1 MKGKKDIL
9 SIIRKILKNEY
20 LTYFVGFFT
29 ILFVMEILN
38 SPSNNLIRLLRYT
51 LNYRIVL
58 VLVVLGIVFIGYFNI
73 PLSLLLLTNL
83 LFLMNIKF
91 KVETF
96 ANRIPDLV
104 DKNTLISYQKNFAN
118 IKNLAKKDET
128 EKNIKD
134 KINTEKTKREKEI
147 EAKNKEEEKLAEINE
162 EKENKKVIGYYDK
175 ELNVKNTERLDLDS
189 EDKTDRSKK
198 NKHKS
203 NKYKSNK
210 YKSNKYKSNY
220 DIKRELKKAK
230 QEQEQEQESNDTLE
244 EELVK
249 KNYEIKKD
257 LEVLEEDEESSE
269 SSESSDSSDSSESSE
284 SSDSEGMDDV
294 SMDDAREHVMKK
306 IRNKIKKKY
315 VSKKI

>member
-38 SPSNNLIRLLRYT
+38 SPSNNLIKLLRYT
-51 LNYRIVL
+51 LNYKIVL
-58 VLVVLGIVFIGYFNI
+58 VLVVFCIVFIGYFNI

-104 DKNTLISYQKNFAN
+104 DKNTLISYQKNFGN
-118 IKNLAKKDET
+118 MKKYAKKEET
-128 EKNIKD
+128 EKNIKN
-134 KINTEKTKREKEI
+134 KINSEKNKREKEL
-147 EAKNKEEEKLAEINE
+147 EAKNKAEEIIENKKEEI
-162 EKENKKVIGYYDK
+162 ENKKVIGYYDK
-175 ELNVKNTERLDLDS
+175 ELNVKNTERLNLDS
-189 EDKTDRSKK
+189 EDKSDK
-198 NKHKS
+198 NNKNDKRHK
-203 NKYKSNK
+203 
-210 YKSNKYKSNY
+210 KSNKYKSNY
-220 DIKRELKKAK
+220 DIKNELKKVK
-230 QEQEQEQESNDTLE
+230 KEQDEEKNDNTLE

-249 KNYEIKKD
+249 KNYEIKRD
-257 LEVLEEDEESSE
+257 LEVLEEDESSE
-269 SSESSDSSDSSESSE
+269 SSESSDSSDSSESSD
-284 SSDSEGMDDV
+284 SSDSEGMNDV
-294 SMDDAREHVMKK
+294 SMDEAREHVMKK

-315 VSKKI
+315 VSKKKYD

>member
-38 SPSNNLIRLLRYT
+38 SPSNNLIKLLRYT
-51 LNYRIVL
+51 LNYKIVL
-58 VLVVLGIVFIGYFNI
+58 VLVVFCIVFIGYFNI

-104 DKNTLISYQKNFAN
+104 DKNTLISYQKNFGN
-118 IKNLAKKDET
+118 MKKYAKKEET
-128 EKNIKD
+128 EKNIKN
-134 KINTEKTKREKEI
+134 KINSEKNKREKEL
-147 EAKNKEEEKLAEINE
+147 EAKNKAEEIIENKKEEI
-162 EKENKKVIGYYDK
+162 ENKKVIGYYDE

-189 EDKTDRSKK
+189 EDKSDKSDKK
-198 NKHKS
+198 MKRHKKKS
-203 NKYKSNK
+203 NKN
-210 YKSNKYKSNY
+210 NY

-230 QEQEQEQESNDTLE
+230 QEQEEEKNDNTLE

-257 LEVLEEDEESSE
+257 LEVLEEDESSE
-269 SSESSDSSDSSESSE
+269 SSESSDSSDSSESSD

-294 SMDDAREHVMKK
+294 SMDEAREHVMKK

-315 VSKKI
+315 VSKKKYD

>member
-1 MKGKKDIL
+1 MKGKKNIL

-38 SPSNNLIRLLRYT
+38 SPSNNLIKLLRYT

-58 VLVVLGIVFIGYFNI
+58 ILVVLGIVFIGYFNI

-104 DKNTLISYQKNFAN
+104 DKNTLISYQKNFGD
-118 IKNLAKKDET
+118 IKKSAKKDET
-128 EKNIKD
+128 EKNIKN
-134 KINTEKTKREKEI
+134 KINFEKNKREKEL
-147 EAKNKEEEKLAEINE
+147 EAKNKAEEIIENKKEEI
-162 EKENKKVIGYYDK
+162 ENKKVIGYYEK
-175 ELNVKNTERLDLDS
+175 ELNVKNTERLNLDS
-189 EDKTDRSKK
+189 EDKSDKS
-198 NKHKS
+198 NKRHKRHKKS
-203 NKYKSNK
+203 NKYKSD
-210 YKSNKYKSNY
+210 Y
-220 DIKRELKKAK
+220 DIKSELKKAK
-230 QEQEQEQESNDTLE
+230 QDQEQEEEKNDNTLE

-249 KNYEIKKD
+249 KNYEIKRD
-257 LEVLEEDEESSE
+257 LEVLEEDESSG
-269 SSESSDSSDSSESSE
+269 SSESSDSSDSSESSD

-294 SMDDAREHVMKK
+294 SMDEAREHVMKK

-315 VSKKI
+315 VSKKKYD

>member
-38 SPSNNLIRLLRYT
+38 SPSNNLIKLLRYT
-51 LNYRIVL
+51 LNYKIVL
-58 VLVVLGIVFIGYFNI
+58 VLVVFGIVFIGYFNI

-104 DKNTLISYQKNFAN
+104 DKNTLISYQKNFGN
-118 IKNLAKKDET
+118 MKKYAKKEET
-128 EKNIKD
+128 EKNIKN
-134 KINTEKTKREKEI
+134 KINSEKNKREKEL
-147 EAKNKEEEKLAEINE
+147 EAKNKAEEIIENKKEEI
-162 EKENKKVIGYYDK
+162 ENKKVIGYYDE

-189 EDKTDRSKK
+189 EDKSDKK
-198 NKHKS
+198 MKRHKKKS
-203 NKYKSNK
+203 NKN
-210 YKSNKYKSNY
+210 NY

-230 QEQEQEQESNDTLE
+230 QEQEEEKNDNTLE

-257 LEVLEEDEESSE
+257 LEVLEEDESSE
-269 SSESSDSSDSSESSE
+269 SSESSDSSDSSESSD

-294 SMDDAREHVMKK
+294 SMDEAREHVMKK

-315 VSKKI
+315 VSKKKYD

>member
-1 MKGKKDIL
+1 MKGKRDIL

-38 SPSNNLIRLLRYT
+38 SPSNNLIKLLRYT
-51 LNYRIVL
+51 LNYKIVL
-58 VLVVLGIVFIGYFNI
+58 FLVVFGIVFIGYFNI

-104 DKNTLISYQKNFAN
+104 DKNTLISYQKNFGDMKK
-118 IKNLAKKDET
+118 IAKKDET
-128 EKNIKD
+128 EKNIKN
-134 KINTEKTKREKEI
+134 KINSEKNKREKELK
-147 EAKNKEEEKLAEINE
+147 AKNKAGEIIENKKEEI
-162 EKENKKVIGYYDK
+162 ENKKVIGYYDE

-189 EDKTDRSKK
+189 EDKSDKK
-198 NKHKS
+198 MKRHKKKS
-203 NKYKSNK
+203 NKN
-210 YKSNKYKSNY
+210 NY
-220 DIKRELKKAK
+220 DIKSELKKAK
-230 QEQEQEQESNDTLE
+230 QEQEEEKNDNTLE

-257 LEVLEEDEESSE
+257 LEVLEEDESSE
-269 SSESSDSSDSSESSE
+269 SSGSSDSSDSSESSD

-294 SMDDAREHVMKK
+294 SMDEAREHVMKK

-315 VSKKI
+315 VSKKRYD

>member
-9 SIIRKILKNEY
+9 SVIRKILKNEY

-38 SPSNNLIRLLRYT
+38 SPSNNLIKLLRYT
-51 LNYRIVL
+51 LNYKIVL

-104 DKNTLISYQKNFAN
+104 DKNTLISYQKNFGNMKKA
-118 IKNLAKKDET
+118 AKKEET
-128 EKNIKD
+128 EKNIKN
-134 KINTEKTKREKEI
+134 KINSEKIKREKEL
-147 EAKNKEEEKLAEINE
+147 ETKNKAEEII
-162 EKENKKVIGYYDK
+162 ENKKEEIENRKVIGYYDK

-189 EDKTDRSKK
+189 EDKSDR
-198 NKHKS
+198 HKS
-203 NKYKSNK
+203 KRNK
-210 YKSNKYKSNY
+210 KSNKYKSNY
-220 DIKRELKKAK
+220 DIKNELKKAK
-230 QEQEQEQESNDTLE
+230 QEQEEKNDNTLE

-249 KNYEIKKD
+249 KNYEIKRD
-257 LEVLEEDEESSE
+257 LEVLEEDESSE
-269 SSESSDSSDSSESSE
+269 SSESGDSSDSSESSD

-294 SMDDAREHVMKK
+294 SMDEAREHVMKK

-315 VSKKI
+315 VSKKKYD

>member
-38 SPSNNLIRLLRYT
+38 SPSNNLIKLLRYT

-58 VLVVLGIVFIGYFNI
+58 VLVVFGIVFIGYFNI

-104 DKNTLISYQKNFAN
+104 DKNTLISYQKNFGDMKK
-118 IKNLAKKDET
+118 IAKKDET
-128 EKNIKD
+128 EKNIKN
-134 KINTEKTKREKEI
+134 KINSEKNKREKELK
-147 EAKNKEEEKLAEINE
+147 AKNKAEEIIENKKEEI
-162 EKENKKVIGYYDK
+162 ENKKVIGYYDE

-189 EDKTDRSKK
+189 EDKSDKK
-198 NKHKS
+198 MKRHKKKS
-203 NKYKSNK
+203 NKN
-210 YKSNKYKSNY
+210 NY
-220 DIKRELKKAK
+220 DIKSELKKAK
-230 QEQEQEQESNDTLE
+230 QEQEEEKNDNTLE

-257 LEVLEEDEESSE
+257 LEVLEEDESSE
-269 SSESSDSSDSSESSE
+269 SSGSSDSSDSSESSD

-294 SMDDAREHVMKK
+294 SMDEAREHVMKK

-315 VSKKI
+315 VSKKRYD

>member
-38 SPSNNLIRLLRYT
+38 SPSNNLIKLLRYT
-51 LNYRIVL
+51 LNYKIVL
-58 VLVVLGIVFIGYFNI
+58 VLVVFGIVFIGYFNI

-104 DKNTLISYQKNFAN
+104 DKNTLISYQKNFGN
-118 IKNLAKKDET
+118 MKKYAKKEET
-128 EKNIKD
+128 EKNIKN
-134 KINTEKTKREKEI
+134 KINSEKNKREKEL
-147 EAKNKEEEKLAEINE
+147 EAKNKAEEIIENKKEEI
-162 EKENKKVIGYYDK
+162 ENKKVIGYYDE

-189 EDKTDRSKK
+189 EDKSDKSDKK
-198 NKHKS
+198 MKRHKKKS
-203 NKYKSNK
+203 NKN
-210 YKSNKYKSNY
+210 NY

-230 QEQEQEQESNDTLE
+230 QEQEEEKNDNTLE

-257 LEVLEEDEESSE
+257 LEVLEEDESSE
-269 SSESSDSSDSSESSE
+269 SSESSDSSDSSESSD

-294 SMDDAREHVMKK
+294 SMDEAREHVMKK

-315 VSKKI
+315 VSKKKYD

>member
-9 SIIRKILKNEY
+9 SVIRKILKNEY

-38 SPSNNLIRLLRYT
+38 SPSNNLIKLLRYT
-51 LNYRIVL
+51 LNYKIVL

-104 DKNTLISYQKNFAN
+104 DKNTLISYQKNFGDMKKA
-118 IKNLAKKDET
+118 AKKEET
-128 EKNIKD
+128 EKNIKN
-134 KINTEKTKREKEI
+134 KINSEKIKREKEL
-147 EAKNKEEEKLAEINE
+147 EAKNKAEEKEIENKKE
-162 EKENKKVIGYYDK
+162 EIENKKVIGYYDK

-189 EDKTDRSKK
+189 EDKGDKSDKGDKR
-198 NKHKS
+198 HK
-203 NKYKSNK
+203 
-210 YKSNKYKSNY
+210 KSNKYKSNY
-220 DIKRELKKAK
+220 DIKSELKKAK
-230 QEQEQEQESNDTLE
+230 QEQEEEKNDNTLE

-249 KNYEIKKD
+249 KNYEIKRD
-257 LEVLEEDEESSE
+257 LEVLEEDESSE
-269 SSESSDSSDSSESSE
+269 SSESSDSSDSSESSD

-294 SMDDAREHVMKK
+294 SMDEAREHVMKK

-315 VSKKI
+315 VSKKKYD

>member
-29 ILFVMEILN
+29 ILVVMEILN
-38 SPSNNLIRLLRYT
+38 SPSNNLIKLLRYT
-51 LNYRIVL
+51 LNYKIVL
-58 VLVVLGIVFIGYFNI
+58 VLVVFGIVFIGYFNI

-104 DKNTLISYQKNFAN
+104 DKNTLISYQKNFGN
-118 IKNLAKKDET
+118 MKKSAKKEET
-128 EKNIKD
+128 EKNIKN
-134 KINTEKTKREKEI
+134 KINFEKNKREKEL
-147 EAKNKEEEKLAEINE
+147 EAKNKAEEIIENKKEEI
-162 EKENKKVIGYYDK
+162 ENKKVIGYYDE

-189 EDKTDRSKK
+189 EDKSDKK
-198 NKHKS
+198 MKRHKKKS
-203 NKYKSNK
+203 NKN
-210 YKSNKYKSNY
+210 NY
-220 DIKRELKKAK
+220 DIKSELKKAK
-230 QEQEQEQESNDTLE
+230 QEQEEEKNDNTLE

-249 KNYEIKKD
+249 KNYEIKRD
-257 LEVLEEDEESSE
+257 LEVLEEDESSG
-269 SSESSDSSDSSESSE
+269 SSESSDSSDSSDSSESSD

-294 SMDDAREHVMKK
+294 SMDEAREHVMKK

-315 VSKKI
+315 VSKKKYD

>member
-38 SPSNNLIRLLRYT
+38 SPSNNLIKLLRYT

-58 VLVVLGIVFIGYFNI
+58 VLVVFCIVFIGYFNI

-104 DKNTLISYQKNFAN
+104 DKNTLISYQKNFGDMKK
-118 IKNLAKKDET
+118 IAKKDET
-128 EKNIKD
+128 EKNIKNKINSEKNKRKKELEEKNKAD
-134 KINTEKTKREKEI
+134 KII
-147 EAKNKEEEKLAEINE
+147 KNKKEEI
-162 EKENKKVIGYYDK
+162 ENKKVIGYYDK
-175 ELNVKNTERLDLDS
+175 ELNVKNTERLNLDS
-189 EDKTDRSKK
+189 EDKSDK
-198 NKHKS
+198 NNKNDKRHK
-203 NKYKSNK
+203 
-210 YKSNKYKSNY
+210 KSNKYKSNY
-220 DIKRELKKAK
+220 DIKNELKKVK
-230 QEQEQEQESNDTLE
+230 KEQDEEKNDNTLE

-249 KNYEIKKD
+249 KNYEIKRD
-257 LEVLEEDEESSE
+257 LEVLEEDESSE
-269 SSESSDSSDSSESSE
+269 SSESSDSSDSSESSD
-284 SSDSEGMDDV
+284 SSDSEGMNDV
-294 SMDDAREHVMKK
+294 SMDEAREHVMKK

-315 VSKKI
+315 VSKKKYD